1 MDATP
6 NTGSK
11 QLTAKNSFLKSSLC
25 LIYKKHIRESVVEK
39 GSEEMHGNVLNDQQR
54 SGKLE
59 NLKGA
64 MKTTLLK
71 QRVLLLYSMQ

>member
-6 NTGSK
+6 NTGCK

-39 GSEEMHGNVLNDQQR
+39 GSEEMHGNVLNDQER

-59 NLKGA
+59 NLKRA
-64 MKTTLLK
+64 MKTTFLK

>member
-39 GSEEMHGNVLNDQQR
+39 GSEEMHGNVLNDLER
-54 SGKLE
+54 SGKFE

>member
-6 NTGSK
+6 NTGCK

-39 GSEEMHGNVLNDQQR
+39 GSEEMHGNVLNDQER

>member
-39 GSEEMHGNVLNDQQR
+39 GSEEMHGNVLNDQER
-54 SGKLE
+54 SGKL
-59 NLKGA
+59 
-64 MKTTLLK
+64 
-71 QRVLLLYSMQ
+71 